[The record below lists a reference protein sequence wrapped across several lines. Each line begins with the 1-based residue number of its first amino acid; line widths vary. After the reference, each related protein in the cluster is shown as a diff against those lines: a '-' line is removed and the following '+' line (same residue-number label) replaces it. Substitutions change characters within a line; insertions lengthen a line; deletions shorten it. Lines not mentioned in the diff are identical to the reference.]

1 MLLVVLFNP
10 FVKKVQKFELIN
22 YVYTINAQAKV
33 VAQDLKNRREDLT
46 IQPKAIIY
54 YVKISQRKFRKQS
67 QVQVNRS
74 C

>member
-1 MLLVVLFNP
+1 MIAFGCI
-10 FVKKVQKFELIN
+10 VQSFREKGTKIRIN
-22 YVYTINAQAKV
+22 QLCIYIV